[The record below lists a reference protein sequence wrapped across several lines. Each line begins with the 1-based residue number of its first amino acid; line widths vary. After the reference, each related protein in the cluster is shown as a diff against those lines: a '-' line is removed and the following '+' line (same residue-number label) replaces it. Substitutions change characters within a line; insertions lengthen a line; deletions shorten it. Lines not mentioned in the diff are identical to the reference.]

1 MYYLVAAEFAK
12 IGCSSASARYKFK
25 VQYVL
30 SLPHPTR
37 LTRDGNSKSELL
49 LKFQNH
55 YHNFKL
61 YLYISHPLNITNLSQ
76 WIVMVD
82 PRNMIRV
89 STLQSKATVTSNEHA
104 FITGALRWCHE
115 TQSRPPQENNALQ
128 IFQSSVRVTET

>member
-1 MYYLVAAEFAK
+1 MSLVNVCIVLQLQTAKVFDVLLLSQDRYYVRMLNENAKIVSGVKCIMYYLVAAEFAK

-55 YHNFKL
+55 YHNL
-61 YLYISHPLNITNLSQ
+61 P
-76 WIVMVD
+76 
-82 PRNMIRV
+82 
-89 STLQSKATVTSNEHA
+89 
-104 FITGALRWCHE
+104 
-115 TQSRPPQENNALQ
+115 
-128 IFQSSVRVTET
+128 